1 MVIVTPVSHLTLTVE
16 SLKTISAYGSLEARE
31 KPVPL
36 GFESQVTFFHS
47 EYEISMPWDNSMKT
61 ALINKIENFEFLKG
75 VSFHMVSRFKK
86 YKIIDGVAV
95 GIGKP
100 LSEECLMGHARRNIK
115 WLKEVFVDKII
126 MVENNNDLGTS
137 AYCTVTDPN
146 FISRIVF
153 ENDIFFLYD
162 HAHAMISAFSRQI
175 PFLDYFHELPIEKT
189 KQVHLSQ
196 PSFKNNIAKDS
207 HNLPTLDQLNFCVE
221 NLDKNN
227 IAYTVEFYKSLDELE
242 TFLDR
247 LKGLLK

>member
-1 MVIVTPVSHLTLTVE
+1 
-16 SLKTISAYGSLEARE
+16 
-31 KPVPL
+31 
-36 GFESQVTFFHS
+36 
-47 EYEISMPWDNSMKT
+47 
-61 ALINKIENFEFLKG
+61 
-75 VSFHMVSRFKK
+75 
-86 YKIIDGVAV
+86 
-95 GIGKP
+95 
-100 LSEECLMGHARRNIK
+100 
-115 WLKEVFVDKII
+115 

-146 FISRIVF
+146 FISRLVF

-162 HAHAMISAFSRQI
+162 HAHAMISAFNRQI
-175 PFLDYFHELPIEKT
+175 PFLDYFRELPIEKT

-207 HNLPTLDQLNFCVE
+207 HDLPTLDQLNFCVE

-242 TFLDR
+242 SFLDR